1 MDAILMFDERVMEF
15 IEEVK
20 LCGIIWNL
28 IVMENQKISDM
39 RMSYIATHLV
49 EI

>member
-15 IEEVK
+15 IKEVK
-20 LCGIIWNL
+20 LCVIIWNL
-28 IVMENQKISDM
+28 IVMESQKISDM